1 MTDAART
8 ASDQRAA
15 AKTAQAQPPAP
26 SRGKPKVR
34 RLGPRAR
41 AERREAI
48 YLVFP
53 ALLPILVFSV
63 IPLLSGVAL
72 GFTDATLAR
81 NDVIDFIGFGNF
93 IELAGDRRFWS
104 SFGIGLVWAVSVAVL
119 TLVSA
124 MGLALLLNSDL
135 KLKGFTRVLALI
147 PWAMP
152 PVVVAIVWRMI
163 YSTTSGPING
173 ILESMGIP
181 PVNWLGDF
189 RWALPAV
196 IIVGVWAGMP
206 QTTVLLLAGMQSIA
220 PELHE
225 AAAVD
230 GAGAFRRFW
239 HVTLPALRPVIIA
252 ITSLDFIWQFNSF
265 GLVYVLTEGGPGG
278 RTMIPPLFTYLE
290 AFRNREIGYASAMGD
305 VLVIAIMLILSV
317 YLIQQFRQR
326 KEEGR

>member
-1 MTDAART
+1 MSTATHVEPAR
-8 ASDQRAA
+8 
-15 AKTAQAQPPAP
+15 
-26 SRGKPKVR
+26 KPKVR
-34 RLGPRAR
+34 RIGPRAR

-48 YLVFP
+48 VLVLP
-53 ALLPILVFSV
+53 ALLPILIFSV
-63 IPLLSGVAL
+63 VPLLSGVAL

-81 NDVIDFIGFGNF
+81 NADVSFIGFGNF
-93 IELAGDRRFWS
+93 IALLGDERFWA
-104 SFGIGLVWAVSVAVL
+104 SFGIGMIWAASVAIL

-135 KLKGFTRVLALI
+135 RLKGFTRVLALI

-152 PVVVAIVWRMI
+152 PVVIAIVWRMI
-163 YSTTSGPING
+163 YNPNSGPLNAA
-173 ILESMGIP
+173 LESVGIP
-181 PVNWLGDF
+181 GVNWLGDF
-189 RWALPAV
+189 RTALPAV

-230 GAGAFRRFW
+230 GAGSARRFW

-252 ITSLDFIWQFNSF
+252 VTILDFIWQFNSF

-305 VLVIAIMLILSV
+305 VLVIAIMVILSV
-317 YLIQQFRQR
+317 YLVHQFRQA
-326 KEEGR
+326 KEARR

>member
-1 MTDAART
+1 MSTTTRVEPAR
-8 ASDQRAA
+8 
-15 AKTAQAQPPAP
+15 
-26 SRGKPKVR
+26 KPKVR
-34 RLGPRAR
+34 RIGPRAR

-48 YLVFP
+48 VLVLP
-53 ALLPILVFSV
+53 ALLPILIFSV
-63 IPLLSGVAL
+63 VPLLSGVAL

-81 NDVIDFIGFGNF
+81 NADVSFIGFGNF
-93 IELAGDRRFWS
+93 IALLGDERFWA
-104 SFGIGLVWAVSVAVL
+104 SFGIGMIWAASVAIL

-135 KLKGFTRVLALI
+135 RLKGFTRVLALI

-152 PVVVAIVWRMI
+152 PVVIAIVWRMI
-163 YSTTSGPING
+163 YNPNSGPLNAA
-173 ILESMGIP
+173 LESVGIP
-181 PVNWLGDF
+181 GVNWLGDF
-189 RWALPAV
+189 RTALPAV

-230 GAGAFRRFW
+230 GAGSIRRFW
-239 HVTLPALRPVIIA
+239 HITLPALRPVIIA
-252 ITSLDFIWQFNSF
+252 VTILDFIWQFNSF

-305 VLVIAIMLILSV
+305 VLVIAIMVILSV
-317 YLIQQFRQR
+317 YLVHQFRQA
-326 KEEGR
+326 KEARR

>member
-1 MTDAART
+1 MSTATQVEPAR
-8 ASDQRAA
+8 
-15 AKTAQAQPPAP
+15 
-26 SRGKPKVR
+26 KPKVR
-34 RLGPRAR
+34 RIGPRAR

-48 YLVFP
+48 VLVLP
-53 ALLPILVFSV
+53 ALLPILIFSV
-63 IPLLSGVAL
+63 VPLLSGVAL

-81 NDVIDFIGFGNF
+81 NAEVSFIGFGNF
-93 IELAGDRRFWS
+93 IALLGDERFWA
-104 SFGIGLVWAVSVAVL
+104 SFGIGMIWAASVAIL

-135 KLKGFTRVLALI
+135 RLKGFTRVLALI

-163 YSTTSGPING
+163 YNPNSGPLNAA
-173 ILESMGIP
+173 LESVGIP
-181 PVNWLGDF
+181 GVNWLGDF
-189 RWALPAV
+189 RTALPAV

-230 GAGAFRRFW
+230 GAGSARRFW

-252 ITSLDFIWQFNSF
+252 VTILDFIWQFNSF

-305 VLVIAIMLILSV
+305 VLVIAIMVILSV
-317 YLIQQFRQR
+317 YLVHQFRQA
-326 KEEGR
+326 KEARR

>member
-1 MTDAART
+1 MST
-8 ASDQRAA
+8 AVLTETPR
-15 AKTAQAQPPAP
+15 
-26 SRGKPKVR
+26 KPKVR

-48 YLVFP
+48 FLVLP
-53 ALLPILVFSV
+53 ALLPILIFSV
-63 IPLLSGVAL
+63 VPLVSGVVL

-81 NDVIDFIGFGNF
+81 NADINFIGFGNF
-93 IELAGDRRFWS
+93 IALLNDSRFWA
-104 SFGIGLVWAVSVAVL
+104 SFGIGLVWAASVSLL

-135 KLKGFTRVLALI
+135 RLKGFTRVLALI

-152 PVVVAIVWRMI
+152 PVVIAIVWRMI
-163 YSTTSGPING
+163 YNTNSGPLNAV
-173 ILESMGIP
+173 LEAMGLP
-181 PVNWLGDF
+181 AVNWLGDF
-189 RWALPAV
+189 NTALPAV
-196 IIVGVWAGMP
+196 IVVGVWAGMP

-230 GAGAFRRFW
+230 GAGSFRRFW
-239 HVTLPALRPVIIA
+239 HVTLPALRPVIFA
-252 ITSLDFIWQFNSF
+252 ITALDFIWQFNSF

-305 VLVIAIMLILSV
+305 VLVVAIMIILSF
-317 YLIQQFRQR
+317 YLVHQFRQA
-326 KEEGR
+326 KEAGR

>member
-1 MTDAART
+1 MSATERT
-8 ASDQRAA
+8 VPEQSAEKR
-15 AKTAQAQPPAP
+15 
-26 SRGKPKVR
+26 RGTRPVKPVQ
-34 RLGPRAR
+34 RLGVRAR
-41 AERREAI
+41 AERKEAI
-48 YLVFP
+48 ALVLP
-53 ALLPILVFSV
+53 ALLPIIVFSV
-63 IPLLSGVAL
+63 IPLVSGVAL

-81 NDVIDFIGFGNF
+81 NDEINFNGIDNF
-93 IELAGDRRFWS
+93 IELAGDRRFWD
-104 SFGIGLVWAVSVAVL
+104 SFGIGLIWAVSVALL
-119 TLVSA
+119 TLISS
-124 MGLALLLNSDL
+124 MGLALLLNANL
-135 KLKGFTRVLALI
+135 RLKGFTIVLALI

-163 YSTTSGPING
+163 YSTTSGPINAV
-173 ILESMGIP
+173 IEAMGGT

-189 RWALPAV
+189 RTALPAV
-196 IIVGVWAGMP
+196 IVVGVWAGMP

-230 GAGAFRRFW
+230 GAGALRRFW

-252 ITSLDFIWQFNSF
+252 ITTLDFIWQFNSF

-305 VLVIAIMLILSV
+305 VLVIAIMLILSI
-317 YLIQQFRQR
+317 YLVHQFRQQ
-326 KEEGR
+326 KEANR

>member
-1 MTDAART
+1 MSAPERT
-8 ASDQRAA
+8 APEQSPTKGRRRPPQP
-15 AKTAQAQPPAP
+15 AQ
-26 SRGKPKVR
+26 PKVR
-34 RLGPRAR
+34 RLGVRAR
-41 AERREAI
+41 AERKEAI
-48 YLVFP
+48 ALVLP
-53 ALLPILVFSV
+53 ALLPIIVFSV
-63 IPLLSGVAL
+63 IPLVSGVAL

-81 NDVIDFIGFGNF
+81 NDEINFNGIDNF
-93 IELAGDRRFWS
+93 IELAGDRRFWD
-104 SFGIGLVWAVSVAVL
+104 SFGIGLIWAVSVALL
-119 TLVSA
+119 TLISS
-124 MGLALLLNSDL
+124 MGLALLLNANL
-135 KLKGFTRVLALI
+135 RLKGFTIVLALI

-163 YSTTSGPING
+163 YSTTSGPINAV
-173 ILESMGIP
+173 IEAMGGT

-189 RWALPAV
+189 RTALPAV
-196 IIVGVWAGMP
+196 IVVGVWAGMP

-230 GAGAFRRFW
+230 GAGALRRFW

-252 ITSLDFIWQFNSF
+252 ITTLDFIWQFNSF

-305 VLVIAIMLILSV
+305 VLVIAIMLILSI
-317 YLIQQFRQR
+317 YLVHQFRQQ
-326 KEEGR
+326 KEANR